1 MYTPMSYEDIR
12 NWADYK
18 IKQKSFKIPNTALFV
33 IDQYEDAIKEL
44 VLENCPDIGSM
55 TPKEILEKQ
64 QYLDEIKNLKTKIS
78 ILENDKEKAF
88 EYLKKI
94 YDYVYS
100 YVNFIKNFV
109 KEIKSG
115 RKSISD
121 LDNETIWNYPPQ
133 TYEFDKCAE
142 YLGKSL

>member
-1 MYTPMSYEDIR
+1 MYTSMSYEDIR

-33 IDQYEDAIKEL
+33 MEQYEDAIKEL
-44 VLENCPDIGSM
+44 VLENCPDVSLM
-55 TPKEILEKQ
+55 TPREILEKQ
-64 QYLDEIKNLKTKIS
+64 QYLDE
-78 ILENDKEKAF
+78 
-88 EYLKKI
+88 
-94 YDYVYS
+94 
-100 YVNFIKNFV
+100 IKNFV

-121 LDNETIWNYPPQ
+121 LDNETMWFYPPQ

-142 YLGKSL
+142 CLGKSLDKIR